1 MVFMVLKECELLIFF
16 EWNINLL
23 YEDVNINVLENKNEM
38 VFKKRY
44 LFIVKILFYGRV
56 VSLFLS
62 TSGL

>member
-16 EWNINLL
+16 EWNIYLL
-23 YEDVNINVLENKNEM
+23 YEDNINVLENKNEM